1 MRRWAGILVVAGSI
15 LLYQGGAARAA
26 VAFSLEGETLSANP
40 SMSHATPT
48 CDVGGTSTIA
58 FSTAGVAIGP
68 YPGTFTEA
76 GSISFGPQTGPPGTF
91 TQFATG
97 PVETVSVSY
106 TITSPAG
113 NVTGTKSF
121 SVVAPSGSGNC
132 VGANSGNVLEQQ
144 CEEHGFPPNAD
155 IAVYEVA
162 SFADYTATITTSMGG
177 FHDSG
182 LALVAVQGAQG
193 GCGPV
198 TFGNGVNQ
206 ASEQFAIS
214 NGVVPILTPGK
225 ATGGG
230 AIPGA
235 TFGFNADSD
244 TKGLKGVCEVMV
256 GPHVVHCVDVTTYTQ
271 SGNRATFSG
280 DAAVDGVAARYT
292 IDVTDNGEPGI
303 GKDTFSIA
311 TSTGVSDSGVLTAG
325 NIQVHQT

>member
-1 MRRWAGILVVAGSI
+1 V
-15 LLYQGGAARAA
+15 
-26 VAFSLEGETLSANP
+26 
-40 SMSHATPT
+40 
-48 CDVGGTSTIA
+48 
-58 FSTAGVAIGP
+58 
-68 YPGTFTEA
+68 
-76 GSISFGPQTGPPGTF
+76 SF
-91 TQFATG
+91 
-97 PVETVSVSY
+97 
-106 TITSPAG
+106 TITSAVG
-113 NVTGTKSF
+113 NVTGTKTF
-121 SVVAPSGSGNC
+121 SVSTTAASSGNC
-132 VGANSGNVLEQQ
+132 VGANSGNILEQQ
-144 CEEHGFPPNAD
+144 CDEAGFPPNAD

-162 SFADYTATITTSMGG
+162 SFADYTATITTSSGG
-177 FHDSG
+177 FHDAG
-182 LALVAVQGAQG
+182 LALVAVQGSQG

-198 TFGNGVNQ
+198 SFGNGVNQ

-244 TKGLKGVCEVMV
+244 SKGLKGVCEVMV
-256 GPHVVHCVDVTTYTQ
+256 GQHVVHCVDVTTYTQ

-280 DAAVDGVAARYT
+280 DAVLDGIAARYT

-303 GKDTFSIA
+303 GKDTFSIV